1 MGTRSIIKFFEKD
14 NGKEHPIVA
23 VYQLYDGYLEG
34 VGYQLYEYLSRKI
47 IVNGMRF
54 DQYEDEYANG
64 IDCLAAQFIRDFKRG
79 VGGLYIAPVDCED
92 EEYNYDVIYD
102 GKEITIRVRHYNS
115 EPFFYGN
122 VKDFGHM
129 IEREGEML

>member
-1 MGTRSIIKFFEKD
+1 MGTRSIIKFFEND

-23 VYQLYDGYLEG
+23 VYQQYDGYLEG
-34 VGYQLYEYLSRKI
+34 VGYQLYEYLSKKI
-47 IVNGMRF
+47 IVNGIRS
-54 DQYEDEYANG
+54 DQYGDEYANG

-92 EEYNYDVIYD
+92 QEYNYDVIYD
-102 GKEITIRVRHYNS
+102 GKEITIRVRYYNS

>member
-1 MGTRSIIKFFEKD
+1 MGTRSIVKFFEKY
-14 NGKEHPIVA
+14 NGKERPIVA
-23 VYQLYDGYLEG
+23 VCQQYDGYLEG
-34 VGYQLYEYLSRKI
+34 VGYQLYEYLSKKI
-47 IVNGMRF
+47 IINGIGF

-79 VGGLYIAPVDCED
+79 AGGLYIAPVDCED
-92 EEYNYDVIYD
+92 EDYNYDVIYD
-102 GKEITIRVRHYNS
+102 GKEITIRVRRYDS
-115 EPFFYGN
+115 EPFFCGN